1 MSFDSQLKLLLTS
14 ESSIFISLCSS
25 GGSNS
30 VLHLFSLYSLISE
43 FLLLCRKQFPDILIL
58 TFPQWNYDPTY
69 LARWVE
75 VSHSHSCLAFDR
87 HQSSLVDINI
97 KFILAWD
104 ERKAPDHHYKV
115 TFFALCIIFSI
126 KLVNIDHLKRLKAYQ
141 TMLIEIVGSNTV
153 EPWYN
158 KGPVDWQSMFAIT
171 RFRYMEFFFFI
182 YFTITGARNI
192 VHYTEDFVTWCI

>member
-1 MSFDSQLKLLLTS
+1 MSP
-14 ESSIFISLCSS
+14 ISLCIS

-30 VLHLFSLYSLISE
+30 VLHLFSIYSLISE

-75 VSHSHSCLAFDR
+75 VSHSESWLAFDQ

-97 KFILAWD
+97 KFILARD

-115 TFFALCIIFSI
+115 TFFAFMYNFSI

-158 KGPVDWQSMFAIT
+158 KGPGDWQSTGMFAIT
-171 RFRYMEFFFFI
+171 RFCLWSFFHIFRYYCSKEYCSWYWGLCYMMYI
-182 YFTITGARNI
+182 DIR
-192 VHYTEDFVTWCI
+192 